1 MNAQNTLIV
10 TDQEGLHMTLERI
23 TLPDGREEG
32 RVRFPSG
39 RQVVVPLETLTL
51 EANGSYRLPT
61 RFAQLEPERTETE
74 FMAAGQVVV
83 PIVEETLTVGARQV
97 QTGGIRVQK
106 TVSEREET
114 INVPLMQESVT
125 VERVPIGR
133 IVEAAPPSRTEGD
146 TLILSIVEEQIVV
159 TKRLILQEEVRITT
173 LRTEKPHEETVTLR
187 REEIQIESLNSDSNT
202 SQGEM

>member
-125 VERVPIGR
+125 VERVSIGR